1 MLFTF
6 NRRATWSFLGLLVL
20 MHFVL
25 FVDRVNLAAAAPV
38 MQLATLCQGADDHG
52 RQHLQRQPA

>member
-25 FVDRVNLAAAAPV
+25 FADRVNLAAAAPV
-38 MQLATLCQGADDHG
+38 IKTDLGLSNIALGVAF
-52 RQHLQRQPA
+52 